1 MREKIR
7 ELILAQI
14 VKYPDTP
21 SRTLARM
28 IYAMNP
34 DAFLN
39 VEVVRGYI
47 RYYRGRK
54 GVEARKNL
62 IKKYGK
68 PF

>member
-7 ELILAQI
+7 ELVLSQI
-14 VKYPDTP
+14 IKYPDVP

-34 DAFLN
+34 DIFHS
-39 VEVVRGYI
+39 VEYVRRSI
-47 RYYRGRK
+47 RYYRGTSGKDQRT
-54 GVEARKNL
+54 NL
-62 IKKYGK
+62 IRKYGK